1 MSPSTEARRF
11 NLIHK
16 TILCIAFLV
25 ILVGGVSA
33 QTEGTGLRGMAV
45 VPVMFRQ
52 PARAGATVVLP
63 IGVTNLEPTP
73 LKVKL
78 DIHSVT
84 YKEWTYGPMMDTAT
98 KFDCSTWFAE
108 TTITGSVPPRDQH
121 VFPVKLTVPKGTEPG
136 VYYCLGTI
144 VPNIVG
150 DNSVIVTQYQIP
162 IILYVG
168 TQPKADLKL
177 GTPELTASTKDNY
190 VEVPFLNDSDAF
202 LVVGASVQVRNL
214 STGRTVAVRNDSDR
228 NLYPETHRKLRFSIP
243 VLPDGQ
249 YRVQA
254 ICQSGTR
261 SFRPI
266 SADFVV
272 KDHASSPVT
281 EKGLL
286 SLPPFECDPERIHVN
301 MPPGASR
308 SVPIKIT
315 NISDKELTISVTAH
329 KLTQQLNGAMQVLD
343 DGPVPPLGVT
353 LSPDTI
359 TVAPKRTTTVRVTVT
374 LDPGS
379 SGDSWF
385 AISAITTAG
394 DSMSEDVYGSV
405 TVPETAKVKFQPQ
418 LTIAQKEIGT
428 VSGVPIRVDYEVTN
442 TGNIALKPF
451 VSAHVMES
459 GLTQVATL
467 EVPPLGDG
475 GILPGATLHNRL
487 MLPLTLKPG
496 AYAVEVSYQYAEELF
511 EKKLIPFTI
520 TVPKKGKAGSPSN
533 KAGGNR

>member
-190 VEVPFLNDSDAF
+190 VEVPFKCATSPPGEQWRFGMTLTEISILKRTASFDFRYLCCQMANIAF
-202 LVVGASVQVRNL
+202 RQFAN
-214 STGRTVAVRNDSDR
+214 
-228 NLYPETHRKLRFSIP
+228 P
-243 VLPDGQ
+243 VLG
-249 YRVQA
+249 A
-254 ICQSGTR
+254 
-261 SFRPI
+261 
-266 SADFVV
+266 FV
-272 KDHASSPVT
+272 
-281 EKGLL
+281 
-286 SLPPFECDPERIHVN
+286 R
-301 MPPGASR
+301 
-308 SVPIKIT
+308 
-315 NISDKELTISVTAH
+315 
-329 KLTQQLNGAMQVLD
+329 
-343 DGPVPPLGVT
+343 
-353 LSPDTI
+353 
-359 TVAPKRTTTVRVTVT
+359 
-374 LDPGS
+374 
-379 SGDSWF
+379 
-385 AISAITTAG
+385 
-394 DSMSEDVYGSV
+394 
-405 TVPETAKVKFQPQ
+405 
-418 LTIAQKEIGT
+418 
-428 VSGVPIRVDYEVTN
+428 
-442 TGNIALKPF
+442 
-451 VSAHVMES
+451 
-459 GLTQVATL
+459 
-467 EVPPLGDG
+467 
-475 GILPGATLHNRL
+475 
-487 MLPLTLKPG
+487 
-496 AYAVEVSYQYAEELF
+496 
-511 EKKLIPFTI
+511 
-520 TVPKKGKAGSPSN
+520 
-533 KAGGNR
+533 